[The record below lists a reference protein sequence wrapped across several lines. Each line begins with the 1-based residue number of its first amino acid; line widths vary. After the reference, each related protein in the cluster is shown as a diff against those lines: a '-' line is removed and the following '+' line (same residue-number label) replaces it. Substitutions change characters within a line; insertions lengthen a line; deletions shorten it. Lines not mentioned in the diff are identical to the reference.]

1 MENLRDTCPENGTET
16 LSFLLSVAI
25 FAGYILLSEGLS
37 YAGIN
42 LALTG
47 YFTPVIALAFLI
59 FLLFFLFFDRKIK
72 NIDYLDFLVLFYLI
86 YTLFVNLIGY
96 LNLHQVISASN
107 LNYTFKFIALYLIFR
122 PIDATR
128 HKKLITFLFLSLS
141 LIIVVKSIGNEFN
154 FYYGTQKNVATASE
168 YDYQGTALSYCVVYF
183 TLLASRPTH
192 LLSRYFYHLLCIA
205 SLAVIGSRSE
215 FIVIFPTIFAY
226 ELLQSR
232 IKSIFLV
239 FVLFLGIVL
248 IAVFFYFPHLL
259 GDRISTIT
267 NLLNSEAKIDG
278 SVNERIKFSN
288 QALET
293 VSQHPLLGKFSSY
306 KPGEYAHNIL
316 SMWVD
321 YGLIGILL
329 FFTILIVAII
339 QSILSTLQRH
349 DPLNSIE
356 IPLLVFLAFIL
367 LLAKNYNY
375 QLIPIILALI
385 ANLISK
391 KTKYAN
397 P

>member
-1 MENLRDTCPENGTET
+1 MKNSRDTSSTNGTET

-25 FAGYILLSEGLS
+25 FAGYIFLSEGLS
-37 YAGIN
+37 HVGVN

-47 YFTPVIALAFLI
+47 YFTPVIALAFLV
-59 FLLFFLFFDRKIK
+59 FLLFFFFSDRKIK
-72 NIDYLDFLVLFYLI
+72 NIDHLDFLVIIYLI
-86 YTLFVNLIGY
+86 YTLIINLIGY
-96 LNLHQVISASN
+96 LNLHQAISASN
-107 LNYTFKFIALYLIFR
+107 FSYTFKFIALYLIFR
-122 PIDATR
+122 QIDATR
-128 HKKLITFLFLSLS
+128 HKKLIAVLFISLS
-141 LIIVVKSIGNEFN
+141 LIIVIKSVSNGFN

-183 TLLASRPTH
+183 ILLASRPTH
-192 LLSRYFYHLLCIA
+192 LLLRYFYHLLCIA

-215 FIVIFPTIFAY
+215 FIVIFPTIFVY

-232 IKSIFLV
+232 IKSIFFI
-239 FVLFLGIVL
+239 FVLFLGS
-248 IAVFFYFPHLL
+248 VFSAILLYFPHLL

-267 NLLNSEAKIDG
+267 NLLSNESQIDR
-278 SVNERIKFSN
+278 SANERISFSN

-293 VSQHPLLGKFSSY
+293 VSQHPFSGKFSSY
-306 KPGEYAHNIL
+306 EPGEYAHNIL

-321 YGLIGILL
+321 YGFIGILL
-329 FFTILIVAII
+329 FFAILIVAII
-339 QSILSTLQRH
+339 TSFLSTSQRS

-356 IPLLVFLAFIL
+356 IPLFTFLALIL

-397 P
+397 S